1 MIQWKKFPFFDKEL
15 VKEEGSQNPNS
26 VIQKLP
32 ISCTTSGRG
41 ILIIGDT
48 EGFINFFDREFRL
61 SSSFHAY
68 NEMVNQ
74 LYQLKERNFL
84 ISIGHDEPG
93 ANPILKIWN
102 LDKMDKNDVPLC
114 VRAIKIEKMVTIT
127 SLVCLEDLS
136 QIAVGLA
143 NGEVIAMKGDVFRDK
158 VIKQKT
164 MKHPGESPVT
174 GMGFITKGVPSPVL
188 FVVTTTHVYSY
199 IREQEYCIDEE
210 GGDIGNFV
218 MSDDQTPIIA
228 RPDAIY
234 FYNTD
239 GRGPCFGFGGT
250 KNKLLWFR
258 SYLVVVGHEASI
270 SSSAG
275 GGSGGTASGNS
286 GIGYLSPSNMASKQ
300 TIVNIYDLKN
310 KYLGFTDKFEG
321 VSHIASEWG
330 SIFIFT
336 TDGKLY
342 QLEEKDTQT
351 KLETLFKKNL
361 YSVAID
367 LAKSQHY
374 DNASIADIYRKYGD
388 HLYTKGDFD
397 NAISQY
403 LCTIGKLEPSYVIRK
418 FLDAQRIHNLTSYLQ
433 ALHEKNLANEDHT
446 TLLLNCYTKL
456 KDVKKLDQFI
466 KTDSEMNFDVETAI
480 KVCRQAGYYE
490 HALYLS
496 LKHNQH
502 DWYLKIL
509 LEDIKDDQKAL
520 DYIQTL
526 SFEEADKN
534 MKKYGKML
542 VSNIPEAT
550 TRALMKLCTDYQPV
564 HSAGMFGHH
573 SSAFGHQDNAAANNM
588 IHKVEELKLTT
599 DKAAPEEFIHIFVS
613 QPEWLT
619 KFLEYTIQQGNE
631 TPLIYNTLLEL
642 YLREDKKGSASNITT
657 TTSSSNSE
665 ESSNRLEKAYE
676 FLTSPKSKFDED
688 HALILAQVHNW
699 KKGILYLYE
708 KLKLY
713 NEIIE
718 YHMENEDFDGLIKS
732 CKKYGDQDP
741 NLWVQV
747 LSYFATHQKNC
758 QNEITE
764 VLTNIDRDNLIPP
777 LLVIQI
783 LAQNK
788 YTTLQ
793 VIKDYISRRLSQETQ
808 QIDKDYQQ
816 IKQFAEET
824 DKMRNEINELK
835 TNAKI
840 FQQTKCI
847 ACHSPLDLPS
857 IHFLCQHSFHQR
869 CLGDNERECPLC
881 APANKRLLEIK
892 KAQADSAGQHDQ
904 FFKLL
909 ESSQDGFSTV
919 SEYFGRVKNT
929 VTNHSQKI
937 NTLLSIL

>member
-15 VKEEGSQNPNS
+15 VKEENTQQPNS

-61 SSSFHAY
+61 SSFHAY
-68 NEMVNQ
+68 REFVTH
-74 LYQLKERNFL
+74 LHQLKERNFL
-84 ISIGHDEPG
+84 VSIGQDVVG
-93 ANPILKIWN
+93 TNPVLKIWN
-102 LDKMDKNDVPLC
+102 LDKTDNDIPLC
-114 VRAIKIEKMVTIT
+114 VRSIKIERSVTIT
-127 SLVCLEDLS
+127 ALAVLEDLS
-136 QIAVGLA
+136 QICIGLA
-143 NGEVIAMKGDVFRDK
+143 NGEVIAIRGDVFRDK
-158 VIKQKT
+158 VLKQKSI
-164 MKHPGESPVT
+164 KSPGEAPVT
-174 GMGFITKGVPSPVL
+174 GMGFFSKNVQQPVL
-188 FVVTTTHVYSY
+188 FVVTTSNVYTYS
-199 IREQEYCIDEE
+199 RGDQETIIDEE
-210 GGDIGNFV
+210 GGDFGNFV
-218 MSDDQTPIIA
+218 MSDDQVPIIG
-228 RPDAIY
+228 RQDAIY
-234 FYNTD
+234 FYNVE
-239 GRGPCFGFGGT
+239 GRGPCFGFSGT
-250 KNKLLWFR
+250 KTKLLWFR
-258 SYLVVVGHEASI
+258 SYLVVIGHESTSTI
-270 SSSAG
+270 G
-275 GGSGGTASGNS
+275 FPGSLGSPT
-286 GIGYLSPSNMASKQ
+286 SPSGSSFSKNA
-300 TIVNIYDLKN
+300 VLNIYDLKN

-336 TDGKLY
+336 SDGRLY

-374 DNASIADIYRKYGD
+374 DNSSIADIYRKYGD
-388 HLYTKGDFD
+388 HLYSKGDFD
-397 NAISQY
+397 NSIAQY

-456 KDVKKLDQFI
+456 KDVQKLDQFI

-480 KVCRQAGYYE
+480 KVCRQATYYS
-490 HALYLS
+490 HALDLS
-496 LKHNQH
+496 LKHKQH

-509 LEDIKDDQKAL
+509 LEDLKRDQDAL

-526 SFEEADKN
+526 PFEEADKN
-534 MKKYGKML
+534 LKKYGKNL
-542 VSNIPEAT
+542 VSNLPEPT
-550 TRALMKLCTDYQPV
+550 TKLLMKLCTDYQPLPPKDF
-564 HSAGMFGHH
+564 MR
-573 SSAFGHQDNAAANNM
+573 SSPFDEMREINHAPS
-588 IHKVEELKLTT
+588 

-619 KFLEYTIQQGNE
+619 TFLEYTIQQGNE

-642 YLREDKKGSASNITT
+642 YLRDDKPTGN
-657 TTSSSNSE
+657 SSFHTKQLKE
-665 ESSNRLEKAYE
+665 ETKSKQLEKAYE

-699 KKGILYLYE
+699 KQGILYLYE

-718 YHMENEDFDGLIKS
+718 YHMENNDYEGLIKS
-732 CKKYGDQDP
+732 CKKYGDKDP

-747 LSYFATHQKNC
+747 LSYFSTNKKDC
-758 QNEITE
+758 QNEIIE
-764 VLTNIDRDNLIPP
+764 VLTNIDKDNLIPP

-783 LAQNK
+783 LSQNK
-788 YTTLQ
+788 NTTLE

-808 QIDKDYQQ
+808 QIDKDYAQ
-816 IKQFAEET
+816 IRQYAEET
-824 DKMRNEINELK
+824 DKMRNEINELR

-847 ACHSPLDLPS
+847 ACQSPLDLPS

-869 CLGDNERECPLC
+869 CLGDNERECPMC
-881 APANKRLLEIK
+881 APANKRILEIK

-904 FFKLL
+904 FFKVL

-919 SEYFGRVKNT
+919 SEYFGRG
-929 VTNHSQKI
+929 I
-937 NTLLSIL
+937 LS